1 MKRKHNREAD
11 DARQNAPVEAEV
23 PEDALTAEADGAT
36 QAGTEAAEGASQAHA
51 ADGAALGGAVDEAQP
66 AGAGGAEASEGPDGG
81 GDEDLAEDE
90 GLTLR
95 DHLMALRRVII
106 VSLAAIGVAFLASFY
121 FIIDPLMA
129 WITAPI
135 EARGVQVIYTA
146 VSEALT
152 TKLKV
157 AAVTAVVIAFPVI
170 IWQVW
175 GFIRPALYPKER
187 RSFRLFFCFALVL
200 FLIGIVFCYAS
211 VFFLAIDFFMI
222 SGEGLATP
230 MLSLDKYINFL
241 FGFLLPFGVAFMLPV
256 FIYITTRVGLTTP
269 EMLVSKRK
277 YVILGIFV
285 LAAILTPPDVVSQVM
300 LGIPMLLLYEA
311 GILVSRMVRKRER
324 A

>member
-1 MKRKHNREAD
+1 MKRKTEPREDEPRVAG
-11 DARQNAPVEAEV
+11 
-23 PEDALTAEADGAT
+23 AEAG
-36 QAGTEAAEGASQAHA
+36 EAAEAGTS
-51 ADGAALGGAVDEAQP
+51 DEAM
-66 AGAGGAEASEGPDGG
+66 EG
-81 GDEDLAEDE
+81 ETLS
-90 GLTLR
+90 LR
-95 DHLMALRRVII
+95 DHLLALRKVII
-106 VSLAAIGVAFLASFY
+106 VCLAAVGVAFLASFY
-121 FIIDPLMA
+121 FIIDPLMK

-157 AAVTAVVIAFPVI
+157 ALVTAVVLAFPVI

-175 GFIRPALYPKER
+175 RFIKPALYPKER
-187 RSFRLFFCFALVL
+187 RSFRVFFFFALAL
-200 FLIGIVFCYAS
+200 FLIGIVFCFAS
-211 VFFLAIDFFMI
+211 VFFLAIDFFMV
-222 SGEGLATP
+222 SGEDLATP

-277 YVILGIFV
+277 FVILGIFIM
-285 LAAILTPPDVVSQVM
+285 AAILTPPDVVSQIM
-300 LGIPMLLLYEA
+300 LGVPMLALYEI
-311 GILVSRMVRKRER
+311 GILVSRLVKKKER

>member
-1 MKRKHNREAD
+1 MKKRHKRA
-11 DARQNAPVEAEV
+11 
-23 PEDALTAEADGAT
+23 PEDARVIPADEVEEAAAPLDAVTPPEPAEPAPPAEE
-36 QAGTEAAEGASQAHA
+36 EAAE
-51 ADGAALGGAVDEAQP
+51 
-66 AGAGGAEASEGPDGG
+66 
-81 GDEDLAEDE
+81 E

-95 DHLMALRRVII
+95 DHLLALRKVII
-106 VSLAAIGVAFLASFY
+106 TCLIAVAVGFLIAFY
-121 FIIDPLMA
+121 FVIDPLMQ

-135 EARGVQVIYTA
+135 EQRGVQVIYTA

-157 AAVTAVVIAFPVI
+157 SIVTGVVIAFPVI

-175 GFIRPALYPKER
+175 SFIRPALYPKEQ
-187 RSFRLFFCFALVL
+187 RSFRVFFFFALVL
-200 FLIGIVFCYAS
+200 FLVGIVFCYAA
-211 VFFLAIDFFMI
+211 VFFLAIDFFMV

-256 FIYITTRVGLTTP
+256 FIYITTKVGLTTP

-277 YVILGIFV
+277 YVILAIFIF
-285 LAAILTPPDVVSQVM
+285 AAILTPPDVVSQVL
-300 LGIPMLLLYEA
+300 LGVPMLLLYEV
-311 GILVSRMVRKRER
+311 GIFVSRLVKKTAR

>member
-1 MKRKHNREAD
+1 MKTRH
-11 DARQNAPVEAEV
+11 NAPE
-23 PEDALTAEADGAT
+23 
-36 QAGTEAAEGASQAHA
+36 EAAPV
-51 ADGAALGGAVDEAQP
+51 ADAPGGE
-66 AGAGGAEASEGPDGG
+66 E
-81 GDEDLAEDE
+81 
-90 GLTLR
+90 LTLR
-95 DHLMALRRVII
+95 DHLLALRRTII
-106 VSLAAIGVAFLASFY
+106 VCLVAVGVAFIASFY
-121 FIIDPLMA
+121 FVIDPLMR

-157 AAVTAVVIAFPVI
+157 AVVTAIIIAFPVI
-170 IWQVW
+170 VWQIWRFVK
-175 GFIRPALYPKER
+175 PALYPREQ
-187 RSFRLFFCFALVL
+187 RSFRVFFFFALVL

-222 SGEGLATP
+222 SGENLATP

-269 EMLVSKRK
+269 EMLVGKRK
-277 YVILGIFV
+277 FVILGIFIM
-285 LAAILTPPDVVSQVM
+285 AAILTPPDVVSQVM
-300 LGIPMLLLYEA
+300 LGIPMLLLYEV
-311 GILVSRMVRKRER
+311 GILVSRLVVKRER

>member
-1 MKRKHNREAD
+1 MKKRHKRA
-11 DARQNAPVEAEV
+11 
-23 PEDALTAEADGAT
+23 PEDARVIPADEVEEAAAPLDAVTPPEPAEPAPPAEE
-36 QAGTEAAEGASQAHA
+36 EAAE
-51 ADGAALGGAVDEAQP
+51 
-66 AGAGGAEASEGPDGG
+66 
-81 GDEDLAEDE
+81 E

-95 DHLMALRRVII
+95 DHLLALRKVII
-106 VSLAAIGVAFLASFY
+106 TCLIAVAVGFLIAFY
-121 FIIDPLMA
+121 FVIDPLMQ

-135 EARGVQVIYTA
+135 EQRGVQVIYTA

-157 AAVTAVVIAFPVI
+157 AIVTAVIIAFPVI

-175 GFIRPALYPKER
+175 SFIRPALYPKEQ
-187 RSFRLFFCFALVL
+187 RSFRVFFFFALVL
-200 FLIGIVFCYAS
+200 FLVGIVFCYAA
-211 VFFLAIDFFMI
+211 VFFLAIDFFMV

-256 FIYITTRVGLTTP
+256 FIYITTKVGLTTP

-277 YVILGIFV
+277 YVILAIFIF
-285 LAAILTPPDVVSQVM
+285 AAILTPPDVVSQVL
-300 LGIPMLLLYEA
+300 LGVPMLLLYEV
-311 GILVSRMVRKRER
+311 GIFVSRLVKKTAR

>member
-1 MKRKHNREAD
+1 MKKRHKDAPEEARVIPAD
-11 DARQNAPVEAEV
+11 EVEEANAPLDAVTPPEPVEPAPPAE
-23 PEDALTAEADGAT
+23 E
-36 QAGTEAAEGASQAHA
+36 EAAE
-51 ADGAALGGAVDEAQP
+51 
-66 AGAGGAEASEGPDGG
+66 
-81 GDEDLAEDE
+81 E

-95 DHLMALRRVII
+95 DHLMALRKVII
-106 VSLAAIGVAFLASFY
+106 TCLIAVAVGFLIAFY
-121 FIIDPLMA
+121 FIIDPLMQ

-135 EARGVQVIYTA
+135 EQRGVQVIYTA

-157 AAVTAVVIAFPVI
+157 SIVTGVVIAFPVI

-175 GFIRPALYPKER
+175 SFIRPALYPKEQ
-187 RSFRLFFCFALVL
+187 RSFRVFFFFTLVL
-200 FLIGIVFCYAS
+200 FLVGIVFCYAA
-211 VFFLAIDFFMI
+211 VFFLAIDFFMV

-277 YVILGIFV
+277 YVILAIFIF
-285 LAAILTPPDVVSQVM
+285 AAILTPPDVVSQVL
-300 LGIPMLLLYEA
+300 LGVPMLLLYEV
-311 GILVSRMVRKRER
+311 GIFVSRLVKKTAR